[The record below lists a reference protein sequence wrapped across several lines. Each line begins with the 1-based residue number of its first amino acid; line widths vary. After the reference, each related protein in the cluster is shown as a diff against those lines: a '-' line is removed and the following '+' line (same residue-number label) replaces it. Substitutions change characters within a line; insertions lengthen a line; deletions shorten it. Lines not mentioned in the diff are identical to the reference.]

1 MSSNLVI
8 AIAGASGSGK
18 SLFTENLLKEFA
30 QEGKSVQILREDHYY
45 RAQDHLPMEEREKN
59 NYDHPKAFEHE
70 LLEEHLNALKNGES
84 IEYPSYC
91 YKTHTRLQD
100 RETLTPAP
108 VIIVEGIMLLASQE
122 LQPLYDVKIFV
133 DTPLDICLL
142 RRIKRDIAERGRTLQ
157 SVADQYESTVKPMYH
172 QFIAP
177 SRFTADVIITQGG
190 ENRIALGVLKSHIQ
204 QALRN

>member
-59 NYDHPKAFEHE
+59 NYDHPRAFEHE
-70 LLEEHLNALKNGES
+70 LLVKHLQGLKAGKS

-91 YKTHTRLQD
+91 YKTHTRLKET
-100 RETLTPAP
+100 ETLMPAP
-108 VIIVEGIMLLASQE
+108 VIIVEGIMLLASPE

-142 RRIKRDIAERGRTLQ
+142 RRIKRDIAERGRTLD
-157 SVADQYESTVKPMYH
+157 SVAKQYEATVKPMYH

-190 ENRIALGVLKSHIQ
+190 ENRIALDVLKSHIQ
-204 QALRN
+204 QALL